1 MHYIDQ
7 YMLHLLREYSIKVGS
22 RPPSVSRAPYPNE
35 CTVEANNV
43 RVCACACVQVTDA
56 YSEYDAGRA
65 IRVLQAF
72 INRELSSFY
81 FSIIKDR

>member
-1 MHYIDQ
+1 M
-7 YMLHLLREYSIKVGS
+7 
-22 RPPSVSRAPYPNE
+22 SVPWKPTT
-35 CTVEANNV
+35 CV
-43 RVCACACVQVTDA
+43 CACVQVTDA